1 MKNKSFQIST
11 ENNQDHDAIE
21 DLYDNVFGVDRYR
34 RSIYSLRKGKKIKN
48 LCFVIKNT
56 DVDVYA
62 CIRYWLIQIGLVK
75 GLLLGPLAVRKDM
88 QGYGLGSMLIN
99 HSIKIAKSRKYK
111 FCFVSGEAN
120 YYPKFGFK
128 KIDVKKLILPGYID
142 PKRLHIIFFKEG
154 IENEMGNKPWHV
166 ISSN

>member
-1 MKNKSFQIST
+1 MKKNEFEIFSENK
-11 ENNQDHDAIE
+11 NNIKSIE
-21 DLYDNVFGVDRYR
+21 SLYNNVFGEDRVQRNVYH
-34 RSIYSLRKGKKIKN
+34 LRTGRKVN
-48 LCFVIKNT
+48 ELCFVIKNT

-111 FCFVSGEAN
+111 FCFVSGEAD
-120 YYPKFGFK
+120 YYPKFGLK

>member
-88 QGYGLGSMLIN
+88 QGYGLSLI
-99 HSIKIAKSRKYK
+99 
-111 FCFVSGEAN
+111 
-120 YYPKFGFK
+120 
-128 KIDVKKLILPGYID
+128 
-142 PKRLHIIFFKEG
+142 HI
-154 IENEMGNKPWHV
+154 
-166 ISSN
+166 